1 LDTVFVHILGFNPN
15 LSFKISSEA
24 DKNDNQLCSGYDE
37 IYIGVSAT
45 PETSGNLHHVT
56 SVNHFFIADGIYF
69 DLLADRINFNLLVTF
84 YFKFK

>member
-1 LDTVFVHILGFNPN
+1 MDTAFGHILKFNPN
-15 LSFKISSEA
+15 LSFKISSGA
-24 DKNDNQLCSGYDE
+24 NKNDNQLCSGYDE
-37 IYIGVSAT
+37 IYIGESTT

-56 SVNHFFIADGIYF
+56 SVNHFFIAVGINF